1 MPLLRA
7 WEASCRQPLR
17 THLKKYISVK
27 QDISESDRQE
37 VLAFLSGQQQGEY
50 APASGEIVGI
60 LKTMADEMQKG
71 QDDLI
76 SSEEAAVK
84 DFEALVAAKKKE
96 IALLSQAIES
106 KMTRV
111 GELGVEI
118 ATMKNDAEDTAE
130 ALAEDQ
136 KFVADLEKNCAEKTG
151 IHEEE
156 KKMRGQEVVAPAD
169 TIKILNDDDALELFK
184 KTLPGASSSLLQV
197 QKSSQ
202 ALLAQARTVL
212 QAARAHSGSARPGLT
227 SFCWRLT
234 GKKSRIRQ

>member
-1 MPLLRA
+1 
-7 WEASCRQPLR
+7 
-17 THLKKYISVK
+17 
-27 QDISESDRQE
+27 
-37 VLAFLSGQQQGEY
+37 
-50 APASGEIVGI
+50 
-60 LKTMADEMQKG
+60 MADEMQKS

-76 SSEEAAVK
+76 STEDAAVN

-96 IALLSQAIES
+96 IATLSAAIES

-130 ALAEDQ
+130 ALAEDK

-156 KKMRGQEVVAPAD
+156 KKMRAQEVVALSD

-197 QKSSQ
+197 QKSSR
-202 ALLAQARTVL
+202 ALLSQARTVL
-212 QAARAHSGSARPGLT
+212 QAARAHSGSARP
-227 SFCWRLT
+227 RLDF
-234 GKKSRIRQ
+234 